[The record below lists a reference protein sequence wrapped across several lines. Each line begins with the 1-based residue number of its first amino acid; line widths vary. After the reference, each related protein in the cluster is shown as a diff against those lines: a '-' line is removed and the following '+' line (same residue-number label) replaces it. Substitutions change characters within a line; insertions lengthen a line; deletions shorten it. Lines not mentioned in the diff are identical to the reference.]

1 METTENNWILEG
13 KAISL
18 SEASKSLNGILSV
31 SPSKLRAWAKEG
43 KIAPMVAKGKRF
55 YFHRDFYRA
64 AVAKCIEEESS
75 ASVTRRVHIGS
86 LR

>member
-1 METTENNWILEG
+1 MESIENNWILEG

-31 SPSKLRAWAKEG
+31 STNKLREWAKEG

-75 ASVTRRVHIGS
+75 SIVTRKVHIGP